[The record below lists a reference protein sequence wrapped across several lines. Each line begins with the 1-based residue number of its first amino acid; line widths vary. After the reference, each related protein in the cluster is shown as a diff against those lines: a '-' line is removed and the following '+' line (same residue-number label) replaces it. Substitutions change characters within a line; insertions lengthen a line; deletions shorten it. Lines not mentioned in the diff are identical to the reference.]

1 MSNDTILSP
10 GVIFLPHFLDTFCFS
25 TPIPQCAFKTCK
37 TESFKTATLPTSSF
51 VIDGN
56 HFKTWFQSSGDMPVA
71 RKPDFKFSKDNRAI
85 NNERRQ
91 GKWLLGMQ
99 PPVLDSFLHQ
109 IRMFLQI
116 IFAGRKTA
124 TSSGCVKCVE
134 FGTRVINMILF

>member
-1 MSNDTILSP
+1 M
-10 GVIFLPHFLDTFCFS
+10 
-25 TPIPQCAFKTCK
+25 
-37 TESFKTATLPTSSF
+37 
-51 VIDGN
+51 IDGN

-134 FGTRVINMILF
+134 FGTRVINVILF